1 MIKVHFQ
8 ILKYMYIAVVVLNL
22 LNYLYICCLL
32 YIYYVDEAEASGG
45 MNDALRQKLVDTLM
59 MVLSSGSDE
68 ECAICLDS
76 LKQPIITC
84 CAHVFC
90 RGCIEAVIKNETV
103 ATIMITFKV
112 AAFPK

>member
-1 MIKVHFQ
+1 
-8 ILKYMYIAVVVLNL
+8 
-22 LNYLYICCLL
+22 
-32 YIYYVDEAEASGG
+32 

-76 LKQPIITC
+76 LKQPIITR

-90 RGCIEAVIKNETV
+90 RGCIEAVIKNDLV
-103 ATIMITFKV
+103 YFFVIHFLCV
-112 AAFPK
+112 SL

>member
-1 MIKVHFQ
+1 MCCEFGVH
-8 ILKYMYIAVVVLNL
+8 V
-22 LNYLYICCLL
+22 YLCCLL
-32 YIYYVDEAEASGG
+32 YTCTSDEAEASGG
-45 MNDALRQKLVDTLM
+45 MNDTLRQKLVDTLM

-76 LKQPIITC
+76 LKQPIITR

-103 ATIMITFKV
+103 ATIMIAFKV
-112 AAFPK
+112 AAFSK